1 MNDDALFA
9 RCAWRLI
16 PFMALVYVVSFSDR
30 ANVAFAA
37 LTMNRDLGFS
47 PAVFGFGTGI
57 FFIGY
62 MLFLVPSNLI
72 LERVGAR
79 RWIFCI
85 MAAWGTLSAAG
96 ALAQTPLSFYLLR
109 FFLGLATYWFPR
121 TVRASQRTS

>member
-16 PFMALVYVVSFSDR
+16 PFMTLVYVVSFIDR

-57 FFIGY
+57 FFMATCCFSCLQSDPGTCRRAA
-62 MLFLVPSNLI
+62 LDLLHHGR
-72 LERVGAR
+72 LGHALGRWRAR
-79 RWIFCI
+79 TDS
-85 MAAWGTLSAAG
+85 AQLLSAAV
-96 ALAQTPLSFYLLR
+96 
-109 FFLGLATYWFPR
+109 FLGPRRGGGFPR
-121 TVRASQRTS
+121 H